1 MSKGL
6 GWVIKLV
13 SWGAIYFIFS
23 MSFGGDMPLWAYFIV
38 VFLCVVVQGIVE
50 RFVKKDSG
58 NETSSVI
65 ENKVENK
72 QEDNKQAE

>member
-50 RFVKKDSG
+50 RFVKKDSAG
-58 NETSSVI
+58 WTFSMIKSL
-65 ENKVENK
+65 
-72 QEDNKQAE
+72 

>member
-23 MSFGGDMPLWAYFIV
+23 MSFGGDMPFWAYILVVLLCIV
-38 VFLCVVVQGIVE
+38 IMGVVDH
-50 RFVKKDSG
+50 FVKRDEPEESAEKPVEPEKKEDS
-58 NETSSVI
+58 ETPT
-65 ENKVENK
+65 E
-72 QEDNKQAE
+72 